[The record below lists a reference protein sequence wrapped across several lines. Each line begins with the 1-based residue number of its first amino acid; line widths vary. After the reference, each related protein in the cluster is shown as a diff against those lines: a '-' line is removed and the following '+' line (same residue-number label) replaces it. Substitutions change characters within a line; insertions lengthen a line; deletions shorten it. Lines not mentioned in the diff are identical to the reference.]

1 MAHTLRNYDHLIG
14 KITGISEK
22 QFRAHFTLYEGYIKK
37 INEIEEKLKTINR
50 VDANYSYNDYSELQ
64 RRRAVAFNGA
74 HLHQLY
80 FENLSPTRTQPGA
93 ELLAAITRDFG
104 SLKNW
109 VIDMKAALKSADGWV
124 LLTRSRTQESLRNN
138 VIEEHHRGILV
149 EQDILLAIDGWE
161 HAYMVDYGVNKGDYL
176 QVIENSID
184 WNIASQRYLIS
195 QSISKAA

>member
-1 MAHTLRNYDHLIG
+1 MSHIARKYEHLIG

-37 INEIEEKLKTINR
+37 INEIEEKIKTVNR
-50 VDANYSYNDYSELQ
+50 TEANYSYNDYSELQ

-80 FENLSPTRTQPGA
+80 FENLAEKRTAPGA
-93 ELLAAITRDFG
+93 ELEAAIVRDFG

-109 VIDMKAALKSADGWV
+109 LIDMKAALKSADGWV
-124 LLTRSRTQESLRNN
+124 LLTRSRSQDSLRNN
-138 VIEEHHRGILV
+138 LVEEHHRGVLV

-161 HAYMVDYGVNKGDYL
+161 HAYMIDYGVNKADYL
-176 QVIENSID
+176 RVIENAID
-184 WNIASQRYLIS
+184 WNVASQRYLAS